1 LADIDGRGRPNDF
14 PVYVNGKRLT
24 PAQVRSAYIASSR
37 RIAKQLAAK
46 GIQLVLV
53 LDIPTLARE
62 PVVCEAWGKLLA
74 NREGGT
80 FCSPTAGITAEM
92 QTTLRNTLAQ
102 VAKGLPNVHIFD
114 PTDQLLFAGR
124 VQHRRPDGTLQY
136 ADSHHLSYS
145 GSKGLAEGFQRF
157 LNNHGLTGGNT
168 R

>member
-1 LADIDGRGRPNDF
+1 
-14 PVYVNGKRLT
+14 LT

-74 NREGGT
+74 DREGGT
-80 FCSPTAGITAEM
+80 FCSPTAVITAKM

-136 ADSHHLSYS
+136 VDSHHLSYS
-145 GSKGLAEGFQRF
+145 GSKGLAEEFERF
-157 LNNHGLTGGNT
+157 LNNQGLAGGNT